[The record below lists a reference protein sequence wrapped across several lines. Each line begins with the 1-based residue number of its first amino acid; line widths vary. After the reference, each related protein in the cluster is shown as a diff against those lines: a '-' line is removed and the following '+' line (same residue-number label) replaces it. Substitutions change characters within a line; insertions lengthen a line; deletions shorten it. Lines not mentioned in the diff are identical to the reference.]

1 MNGRGVSR
9 NAALTLLLGTL
20 LAGLFLMHGL
30 SASPSPIHF
39 SDPVQV
45 SAPGMTAPGMTA
57 PGMTAPGMTARG
69 TASSGMAA
77 PGGAGHHAPDATTPA
92 RAVSAHA
99 GMLHDMGGCLGGT
112 VCLAL
117 LVFGVIAIALTGRS
131 VALLPARLPSGV
143 RWTRRRGPPSA
154 RPPDLHRLCV
164 MRL

>member
-9 NAALTLLLGTL
+9 SAALTLLLSAL

-45 SAPGMTAPGMTA
+45 SAPGMRMPG
-57 PGMTAPGMTARG
+57 PGV
-69 TASSGMAA
+69 AA
-77 PGGAGHHAPDATTPA
+77 HHMPDATSPVRSVA
-92 RAVSAHA
+92 AHA
-99 GMLHDMGGCLGGT
+99 GMDHDMGGCLGGT

-117 LVFGVIAIALTGRS
+117 LVFGVIVVALFARS
-131 VALLPARLPSGV
+131 VDRLPARLPAGV
-143 RWTRRRGPPSA
+143 RWTRRRGPPRA
-154 RPPDLHRLCV
+154 RPPDLHRFCV

>member
-1 MNGRGVSR
+1 MNGWGVSR
-9 NAALTLLLGTL
+9 SAALTLLLSAL

-39 SDPVQV
+39 SDPVQMTG
-45 SAPGMTAPGMTA
+45 SAMTGPGRTDAGATAHHTP
-57 PGMTAPGMTARG
+57 
-69 TASSGMAA
+69 SAA
-77 PGGAGHHAPDATTPA
+77 LPGGLEI
-92 RAVSAHA
+92 RAHV

-117 LVFGVIAIALTGRS
+117 LVFGVIAVALAGRS
-131 VALLPARLPSGV
+131 VALLPARFPAGA
-143 RWTRRRGPPSA
+143 RWTRRRGPPRA